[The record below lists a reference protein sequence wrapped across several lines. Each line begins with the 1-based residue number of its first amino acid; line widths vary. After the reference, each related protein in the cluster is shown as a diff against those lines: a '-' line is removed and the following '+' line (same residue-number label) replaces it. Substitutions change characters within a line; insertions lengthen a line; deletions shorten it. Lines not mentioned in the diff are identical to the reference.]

1 MDAETIQAFKDIIT
15 RISNDA
21 IDEMA
26 KDGIVLNS
34 VNYQMKMADKFDR
47 FAKLFGDK

>member
-1 MDAETIQAFKDIIT
+1 MDAEKVQAFKEIIT

-26 KDGIVLNS
+26 EDEVALNS
-34 VNYQMKMADKFDR
+34 TTFLAKMEEKFER
-47 FAKLFGDK
+47 YAALLS

>member
-1 MDAETIQAFKDIIT
+1 MDAETVQAFKEIIT

-26 KDGIVLNS
+26 EKEIALNS
-34 VNYQMKMADKFDR
+34 TNYEVMMADKFER
-47 FAKLFGDK
+47 FAKLIG

>member
-1 MDAETIQAFKDIIT
+1 MADDKVQAFKDIIT

-26 KDGIVLNS
+26 EDEVMLNS
-34 VNYQMKMADKFDR
+34 VNYQAKMADKFER
-47 FAKLFGDK
+47 FAQLLG

>member
-1 MDAETIQAFKDIIT
+1 MDAETTQAFKDIIT

-26 KDGIVLNS
+26 EDGVILNS

-47 FAKLFGDK
+47 FAQLLG